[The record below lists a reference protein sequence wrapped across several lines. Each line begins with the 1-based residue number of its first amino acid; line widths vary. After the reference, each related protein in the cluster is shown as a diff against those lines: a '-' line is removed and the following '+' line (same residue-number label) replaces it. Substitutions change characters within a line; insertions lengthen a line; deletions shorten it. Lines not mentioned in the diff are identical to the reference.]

1 MIRFICF
8 SATFAMLIVFTGCSG
23 VNSAIGG
30 LAGKS
35 LSGSGTV
42 AIQRVGIDPDTA
54 APVLKSTIITGDY
67 ASAPEGTYALQ
78 YRRKIAPSI
87 FNSSAVS
94 HEVTINYIGTEDR
107 LADAVGLVREDLAE
121 PEQPDNMDKTT
132 FVPSGD

>member
-1 MIRFICF
+1 MIR
-8 SATFAMLIVFTGCSG
+8 SALFFVLAATAVMLAGCSG
-23 VNSAIGG
+23 VNAALGG
-30 LAGKS
+30 LAEKS

-78 YRRKIAPSI
+78 YRRRTSPSI

-94 HEVTINYIGTEDR
+94 HEVTINYIGTADC
-107 LADAVGLVREDLAE
+107 LPDAVELVRAEFEQDLSNPLGNSA
-121 PEQPDNMDKTT
+121 
-132 FVPSGD
+132 SGPAGQ

>member
-1 MIRFICF
+1 MIRFIWF
-8 SATFAMLIVFTGCSG
+8 FVPAAAFVMFTGCLG
-23 VNSAIGG
+23 VNSALGG
-30 LAGKS
+30 LAEKS

-87 FNSSAVS
+87 FNSSSVS
-94 HEVTINYIGTEDR
+94 REVTINYIGTADH
-107 LADAVGLVREDLAE
+107 LTDAVGLVRADCAAE
-121 PEQPDNMDKTT
+121 QSDQADETASE
-132 FVPSGD
+132 PSGN